1 MSGFLNK
8 IIRGALGG
16 ILNKPKK
23 DLGNLPIEKPVDLER
38 RNVLSGIAAAPLVAG
53 ALNEVPARKII
64 DDVFLKG
71 AAKVSNKIPISSFR
85 NMLTNSVQMRRAV
98 LKDEMNKGG
107 LDDIMSGADD
117 IFDKKFTSVD
127 QLNDSEIDDLYEA
140 ISSRPTPYDK
150 DHPFMRESEKLGIKP
165 ELRAAESEIKS
176 DVNKILNEYD
186 LSPESFVEGTES
198 TGDLLD
204 LFVEEMK
211 KSNYTDA
218 EITEFL
224 NESLS
229 LD

>member
-53 ALNEVPARKII
+53 ALNEVPASKII

-140 ISSRPTPYDK
+140 IFNRPTPYDK